1 MFVSLETLMLPVRS
15 HHEVRVHS
23 VAQTDN
29 LRKIIIALAALAFV
43 MFLAQLALSNWLATY
58 GSQVSKTHASIV
70 SLEQSNR
77 DLEKEVAE
85 LGSLA
90 NITTKSRQAGLVE
103 TPNTSF
109 LTPLPL
115 ASLK

>member
-1 MFVSLETLMLPVRS
+1 MLPVRS
-15 HHEVRVHS
+15 HHEVRVHA
-23 VAQTDN
+23 VNHTDN
-29 LRKIIIALAALAFV
+29 VRKIIIALAALAFV

-70 SLEQSNR
+70 SLESSNR
-77 DLEKEVAE
+77 GLEKEVSE

-90 NITTKSRQAGLVE
+90 NITTKSREVGLVE

-109 LTPLPL
+109 LTPSPI
-115 ASLK
+115 A